1 MSRCRQALSALSH
14 VPAAAPSTLTSAAD
28 TGRRRSVSRR
38 RMTPLLSC
46 ATATL
51 NLPAVHLLNS
61 KYSILPSLH
70 SQPSPVSFALTRIR
84 RGPGVPQDPPVTPTG
99 PRHYSG
105 CLNFHEPQEGACA
118 RHTQT
123 DSEGR
128 DAPAN
133 PKPHTSH
140 PLPRIRPTYTLQ
152 LGPFGTCPAGHT
164 GGPYE
169 RWGRGGED
177 AIDYQPIL
185 LRKQAHCPDW
195 NQPTPRHKRRQIIRL
210 HPRRQSAAA
219 GRSAWPVVPARQ
231 PLGVV
236 VGSSGGVGAHG
247 PSVRGQL
254 AAGDD
259 DVGEGKGWRGPSI
272 EEGSGGDARIRIPS
286 PLLTSSRARA
296 LSCKGTTHA
305 RAHGQ
310 TSPSPPSTPRSV
322 RTDIIHCIWTRIKR
336 AG

>member
-1 MSRCRQALSALSH
+1 MCMAYA
-14 VPAAAPSTLTSAAD
+14 
-28 TGRRRSVSRR
+28 
-38 RMTPLLSC
+38 
-46 ATATL
+46 
-51 NLPAVHLLNS
+51 
-61 KYSILPSLH
+61 
-70 SQPSPVSFALTRIR
+70 
-84 RGPGVPQDPPVTPTG
+84 
-99 PRHYSG
+99 
-105 CLNFHEPQEGACA
+105 
-118 RHTQT
+118 

-140 PLPRIRPTYTLQ
+140 PLPSIRPTYTLQ

-169 RWGRGGED
+169 RRGRGGED

-231 PLGVV
+231 PQGVV

-272 EEGSGGDARIRIPS
+272 EKGSGGDARIRIPS

-336 AG
+336 AA

>member
-1 MSRCRQALSALSH
+1 MCMAYA
-14 VPAAAPSTLTSAAD
+14 
-28 TGRRRSVSRR
+28 
-38 RMTPLLSC
+38 
-46 ATATL
+46 
-51 NLPAVHLLNS
+51 
-61 KYSILPSLH
+61 
-70 SQPSPVSFALTRIR
+70 
-84 RGPGVPQDPPVTPTG
+84 
-99 PRHYSG
+99 
-105 CLNFHEPQEGACA
+105 
-118 RHTQT
+118 

-140 PLPRIRPTYTLQ
+140 PLPSIRPTYTLQ

-231 PLGVV
+231 PQGVV

-296 LSCKGTTHA
+296 VMQRNDAREHTGKPRRHHQAHPAPSERISSTASGPESKGQHERRCQPRWSSPPSPQRPTPRDLRGQASGAPTTHA
-305 RAHGQ
+305 LHRPRGRDRSTLTLFRPHVVPRLLTRRGQ
-310 TSPSPPSTPRSV
+310 QDCSGCARS
-322 RTDIIHCIWTRIKR
+322 
-336 AG
+336 